1 MENNQ
6 NAAPLAKEDY
16 TEPCCPM
23 NMHPEVTPIPIRRVL
38 SKLDGYL
45 AQNDYAAGERLLG
58 NWLREADAC
67 GDRQGKLTVLNEQIG
82 IYRKMGKEAECLA
95 AIDGALA
102 LMEDLQMQD
111 AVTGGTTLINAATGY
126 KAFGRARD
134 ALPLYRRAQTIY
146 ETRLAADD
154 DRLAALYNN
163 MALTL
168 SELEQYREAERLYEK
183 AIAIM
188 ERRPHGEAEAA
199 ITYLNL
205 ADLLCAEEG
214 YEAAEARIEAYLRR
228 AEALLDTEDLP
239 RDGNYAFVCE
249 KCAPV
254 FGYYGYFYTEETL
267 KQRAR
272 EIYERT

>member
-1 MENNQ
+1 MDRTDR
-6 NAAPLAKEDY
+6 PLAKEDY
-16 TEPCCPM
+16 TEPCCPLEL
-23 NMHPEVTPIPIRRVL
+23 HPEVTPIPIRRVL

-45 AQNDYAAGERLLG
+45 GQNDYAAGERLLC

-82 IYRKMGKEAECLA
+82 IYRKTGKEPECLV
-95 AIDGALA
+95 AIDAALA
-102 LMEDLQMQD
+102 LMNDLQMED
-111 AVTGGTTLINAATGY
+111 AVTGGTTLINAATGF
-126 KAFGRARD
+126 KAFGGAAE
-134 ALPLYRRAQTIY
+134 ALPLYRRAQTVY
-146 ETRLAADD
+146 EKRLAPDD

-168 SELEQYREAERLYEK
+168 SELEQYREAEALFQK
-183 AIAIM
+183 ALSIM
-188 ERRPHGEAEAA
+188 EQRPRGEAEAA
-199 ITYLNL
+199 ITCLNL
-205 ADLLCAEEG
+205 ADLICAEVG
-214 YEAAEARIEAYLRR
+214 YEAGEERVEAYLRR
-228 AEALLDTEDLP
+228 AEKLLDTENLP

-254 FGYYGYFYTEETL
+254 FGYYGYFYTAETL